1 MLFIIQHQTSEL
13 WMKLLVHELGA
24 AIAHIRA
31 GELPPCFK
39 ILARVKQVQRQLFEQ

>member
-13 WMKLLVHELGA
+13 WMKLLVRELGA